1 MSGWTKRNHVRDV
14 EDQAPRFGFGDAL
27 EARFAH
33 DVLGCE
39 QHGVSL
45 QRIAPSA
52 RAPFAHRHGEAE
64 EVYVVLSGS
73 GQALLGD
80 EVVDLEARD
89 ALRVAPQT
97 VRTFAAG
104 PEGLELLAFSRRAPG
119 DAQLQPAAWPGG

>member
-1 MSGWTKRNHVRDV
+1 MSGWTKRNLVRDV
-14 EDQAPRFGFGDAL
+14 EDQAPGFGFGDVL

-33 DVLGCE
+33 DDLGCE

-52 RAPFAHRHGEAE
+52 RAPFAHRHQQAE
-64 EVYVVLSGS
+64 ELYVVLSGS

-80 EVVDLEARD
+80 EVVELGPRD

-104 PEGLELLAFSRRAPG
+104 PEGLELLAVSRRAPD
-119 DAQLQPAAWPGG
+119 DAQVQPAAWRGG